1 MAAVDAPSLTISVD
15 GHSHQLTQSQQLVI
29 GRGAAADI
37 VLSNP
42 LISRRHLLI
51 GFKDGWFIEDLGSR
65 NGVFVDSQRIER
77 REVTGDLNVRL
88 GDAHTGPLLQL
99 HLLGTPVAPAA
110 PPRRRPVPP
119 PVTDTG
125 SPLTTSAPRLP
136 GRPPARPR
144 PSSAP
149 PSRTGI
155 PVGNAPVT
163 IGRRPGNNV
172 VVPDLFTAVQHARIT
187 PVPGALEVQSLT
199 SHNGTYV
206 NGRLVTHA
214 RLNEGDT
221 LTTGNSDFT
230 VVGNHLVDA
239 HQAFPQRGGLDVSHL
254 SFTVEG
260 GKKLLDDIDFRA
272 PRGSL
277 TAVIGP
283 SGAGKSTLVKTI
295 AGLQKASTGLV
306 SFDGFDVDRQ
316 YEIAKTRIGMVP
328 QDDVIHRQLKL
339 RTALEYAARLRLG
352 SDVSKAERDAQVLK
366 AVAQLDLEPHLD
378 TRIDRLSGGQRK
390 RASVAMELLTEPS
403 LLILDE
409 PTSGLDPALDRQLM
423 QAFRRLADGDR
434 TVLVITHSVAELD
447 LCDQVLVLV
456 PGGAPA
462 YIGHASQ
469 AASQFGTDSWTDI
482 FTMLKDQPAACRQR
496 WAARQRHRPTPQLT
510 PAEITEPGPK
520 RNWLQQTWTLVRRQV
535 SLTLADRGYSL
546 FLLALPFIIG
556 LLPIVVPGDR
566 GLTRVEDPKHISEP
580 QTVLALLIIGAVF
593 TGISMTIRDLVGERS
608 ILLRERAV
616 SLPAS
621 AYLASKVFVFGLL
634 GWVSAAIMLGMY
646 SFIKPLPEGDGA
658 LGLHRWIEVGI
669 ALGVTVSIGVLIGLV
684 ISALVTSQ
692 NQVMP
697 LLIVVLMLQMVLNG
711 GLIALT
717 SNELLNWVSWAIP
730 ARWTF
735 ALGAVSID
743 LNDLTHIAD
752 PAQAMLAPTPEAD
765 SLWEPTATR
774 WWSAFGVVNV
784 MGLLAL
790 AVSWLRLR
798 RQQR

>member
-1 MAAVDAPSLTISVD
+1 M
-15 GHSHQLTQSQQLVI
+15 
-29 GRGAAADI
+29 
-37 VLSNP
+37 
-42 LISRRHLLI
+42 
-51 GFKDGWFIEDLGSR
+51 
-65 NGVFVDSQRIER
+65 
-77 REVTGDLNVRL
+77 
-88 GDAHTGPLLQL
+88 
-99 HLLGTPVAPAA
+99 
-110 PPRRRPVPP
+110 
-119 PVTDTG
+119 
-125 SPLTTSAPRLP
+125 
-136 GRPPARPR
+136 
-144 PSSAP
+144 
-149 PSRTGI
+149 
-155 PVGNAPVT
+155 T

-187 PVPGALEVQSLT
+187 PTSGALEVESLT
-199 SHNGTYV
+199 DRSGTYV
-206 NGRLVTHA
+206 NGRLVRHA

-230 VVGNHLVDA
+230 LMNHRLVDA
-239 HQAFPQRGGLDVSHL
+239 HEAFPQRNGLDVPHL

-260 GKKLLDDIDFRA
+260 SKKLLDDIDFRA
-272 PRGSL
+272 PRGTL
-277 TAVIGP
+277 TTVIGP

-295 AGLQKASTGLV
+295 AGLQKATTGLV

-339 RTALEYAARLRLG
+339 RTPLDYAARLRLG
-352 SDVSKAERDAQVLK
+352 SDVTKAERDAQVVK
-366 AVAQLDLEPHLD
+366 AVTQLDLEPHLD

-423 QAFRRLADGDR
+423 QVFRRLADGGR

-447 LCDQVLVLV
+447 LCDQVVVLV
-456 PGGAPA
+456 PGGSPA

-482 FTMLKDQPAACRQR
+482 FAILKDRPDDCRR
-496 WAARQRHRPTPQLT
+496 NWAARQGHRPTPQLT
-510 PAEITEPGPK
+510 PAAITEPSP
-520 RNWLQQTWTLVRRQV
+520 RRSWARQAWTLVQRQM

-556 LLPIVVPGDR
+556 LLPIVVPGEQA
-566 GLTRVEDPKHISEP
+566 LTRVEDPKHISEP
-580 QTVLALLIIGAVF
+580 QTVLALLIIGAIF

-608 ILLRERAV
+608 IFLRERAV

-621 AYLASKVFVFGLL
+621 AYLASKVFVFGVL
-634 GWVSAAIMLGMY
+634 GWVSAAIMLGVY
-646 SFIKPLPEGDGA
+646 TLVKPLPEGDGVLGLPRWVEIGLA
-658 LGLHRWIEVGI
+658 LGI
-669 ALGVTVSIGVLIGLV
+669 TVSIGMLIGLV
-684 ISALVTSQ
+684 ISAMVTSQ

-711 GLIALT
+711 GLIPLT
-717 SNELLNWVSWAIP
+717 SNQPLNWVSWAIP

-735 ALGAVSID
+735 ALGASSID

-765 SLWEPTATR
+765 SLWEPTSRR
-774 WWSAFGVVNV
+774 WWTAFGVVNG
-784 MGLLAL
+784 M
-790 AVSWLRLR
+790 AVLTLMLSWLRLS
-798 RQQR
+798 RQQH